1 MLPIEPNWPAA
12 LIAGLSSVLLT
23 LFGVDYYALMWGL
36 VGACLAL
43 TQLESMSTRRALI
56 YVALSTLIGAA
67 LGTTAVEFFRTT
79 HRAFLITGSLVGGAG
94 AQVLVGALLQLALTR
109 IKKMGGADGPT
120 EPSR

>member
-36 VGACLAL
+36 VGACLA
-43 TQLESMSTRRALI
+43 STRRALI